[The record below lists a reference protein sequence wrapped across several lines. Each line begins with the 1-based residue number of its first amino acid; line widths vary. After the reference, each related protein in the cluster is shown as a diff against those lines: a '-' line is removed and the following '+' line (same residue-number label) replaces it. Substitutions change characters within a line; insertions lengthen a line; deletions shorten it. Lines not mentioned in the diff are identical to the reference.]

1 MLAVMT
7 VLRTPSSSRVVSG
20 SKSGRGCPGTGMV
33 LSENGMV
40 RSSRSRFLPMLRLS
54 PRRLR
59 LLLLQYNIVSKICK
73 VRFCSSWVIG
83 GGVLK
88 PAAFEYRRANSVE
101 EAIGQLTDL
110 GDEAKLLAG
119 GQSLVP
125 MMNFRLVRPS
135 ALIDIARVP
144 DLRYVEPYDGSGLRI
159 GALTPHRWVEE
170 MEDPD
175 LLEGFSVL
183 KRAARWVG
191 HYPIR
196 TLGTFG
202 GSIAHADPSAEWCML
217 AVLLDAEVVI
227 RGPEGER
234 EIPAP
239 EFFQGFF
246 MTALEPD
253 EMVVEIRF
261 PEPAPRASLHEF
273 ARRAGDYGIV
283 AAAVAL
289 EVSDG
294 RCNSARVV
302 LGGVADTPLRVSE
315 AERVLEGAE
324 VSREAFE
331 EAGWAAAKV
340 VDPPSDVQ
348 GTAEYRRDLSAVLI
362 RRALTEATG
371 NGG

>member
-1 MLAVMT
+1 M
-7 VLRTPSSSRVVSG
+7 
-20 SKSGRGCPGTGMV
+20 
-33 LSENGMV
+33 
-40 RSSRSRFLPMLRLS
+40 
-54 PRRLR
+54 
-59 LLLLQYNIVSKICK
+59 
-73 VRFCSSWVIG
+73 
-83 GGVLK
+83 K
-88 PAAFEYRRANSVE
+88 PAAFEYRRATSVE
-101 EAIGQLTDL
+101 EAIGQLTEL
-110 GDEAKLLAG
+110 GDDAKLLAG

-144 DLRYVEPYDGSGLRI
+144 DLRYLEPYDGRGLRI

-175 LLEGFSVL
+175 LMEGFSVL

-217 AVLLDAEVVI
+217 AVLMDAGLVI

-234 EIPAP
+234 EIPAS

-253 EMVVEIRF
+253 EMVVEVRF
-261 PEPAPRASLHEF
+261 PKPAPRASLQEF

-283 AAAVAL
+283 AAAVTL
-289 EVSDG
+289 DIDG
-294 RCNSARVV
+294 RRCHSARVV
-302 LGGVADTPLRVSE
+302 LGGVADTPLRVPE
-315 AERVLEGAE
+315 AERVLEGADFGE
-324 VSREAFE
+324 EAFE
-331 EAGWAAAKV
+331 EAGREAAKV
-340 VDPPSDVQ
+340 IDPPSDVQ
-348 GTAEYRRDLSAVLI
+348 GTAEYRKDLSAVLI
-362 RRALTEATG
+362 RRALTEAVG
-371 NGG
+371 DAG

>member
-1 MLAVMT
+1 M
-7 VLRTPSSSRVVSG
+7 
-20 SKSGRGCPGTGMV
+20 
-33 LSENGMV
+33 
-40 RSSRSRFLPMLRLS
+40 
-54 PRRLR
+54 
-59 LLLLQYNIVSKICK
+59 
-73 VRFCSSWVIG
+73 
-83 GGVLK
+83 K
-88 PAAFEYRRANSVE
+88 PAAFKYQRANTVE
-101 EAIGQLTDL
+101 EATEQLTEL
-110 GDEAKLLAG
+110 GDDAKLLAG

-135 ALIDIARVP
+135 ALVDIGGIP
-144 DLRYVEPYDGSGLRI
+144 DLQYIEPHEDGLKI

-217 AVLLDAEVVI
+217 ATLLDAEVVAV
-227 RGPEGER
+227 GPEGER
-234 EIPAP
+234 VIPAS
-239 EFFQGFF
+239 EFFFGFF

-253 EMVVEIRF
+253 EMIVEVRF
-261 PEPAPRASLHEF
+261 PRAAPHAALQEF

-294 RCNSARVV
+294 RCISARVV

-331 EAGWAAAKV
+331 EAGWAAAKA